1 MYAVQKNS
9 LTTHLYV
16 NEASG
21 IELFQKRDQ
30 KEFRVTKKISNPI
43 TQDLIVFED
52 RIVFGNIS
60 KKDFNVIVIKNF
72 EFVSMYKGLL
82 KLL

>member
-1 MYAVQKNS
+1 MYTVQKKG

-21 IELFQKRDQ
+21 IEIFQKRDES
-30 KEFRVTKKISNPI
+30 EFRITKKILNPI
-43 TQDLIVFED
+43 EQDLIVFED

-60 KKDFNVIVIKNF
+60 KKDFNVIVIKNY
-72 EFVSMYKGLL
+72 EFTSMYKSLL
-82 KLL
+82 NLL